1 MNTSFSRSRS
11 PIALMAVFV
20 YLVSFMALPA
30 AQAGMI
36 GTGAALEA
44 DARAERVA
52 EVQRLMSQDRVEEQ
66 MVALGVDP
74 AAAKARV
81 AGLTDSE
88 LAKLES
94 ELENLPAAGDALA
107 VIGIVFLV
115 LLILELV
122 GAIDLFKRI

>member
-11 PIALMAVFV
+11 PIALVAVFV

-88 LAKLES
+88 LTKLES

>member
-1 MNTSFSRSRS
+1 MHKQTSHWRS
-11 PIALMAVFV
+11 PLALLAVFA
-20 YLVSFMALPA
+20 YLLSFMALPA
-30 AQAGMI
+30 AQADMI
-36 GTGAALEA
+36 GTRAALDA

-52 EVQRLMSQDRVEEQ
+52 EVQRLLSQDRIEAQ

-81 AGLTDSE
+81 AGLNDTE
-88 LAKLES
+88 LARLQG
-94 ELENLPAAGDALA
+94 ELEDLPAAGDALA
-107 VIGIVFLV
+107 VIGVVFLV